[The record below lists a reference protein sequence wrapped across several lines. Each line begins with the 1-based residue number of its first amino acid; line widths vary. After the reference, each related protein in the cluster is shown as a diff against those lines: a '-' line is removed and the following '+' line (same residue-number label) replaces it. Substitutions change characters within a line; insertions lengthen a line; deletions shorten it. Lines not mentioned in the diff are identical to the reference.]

1 MSGAGARLTPEN
13 APWLFEAA
21 VPRLFALLDADGE
34 EARAVGGAVRNALL
48 GLPVQEIDFATT
60 ATPDVVTQRASA
72 AGMRVAPTGIEHGT
86 VTVVVNNKSFEVTT
100 LRRDV
105 ETDGRHA
112 VVRFGRDWKTDAL
125 RRDFTINALSADRD
139 GKVFDFTGGI
149 KDIAARRV
157 RFIGDATTR
166 IAEDYLRILR
176 FFRFHAAYSDG
187 GLPDAEG
194 LAACIAAREQLASLS
209 RERVRGELLKLLL
222 ARHATPA
229 LAVMSETGILIDVL
243 GGVPWLASFSN
254 IAKAEADYDLEPDAT
269 RRLGALGV
277 RVREDAERLRER
289 LRLTNDETRRL
300 RTMAENWWQI
310 APDMGPVARRA
321 VLYRIGSDNYRD
333 RVLLALSRAE
343 EKTDEAGWSELYALP
358 DIWSAPKCPYT
369 AQQFL
374 DKGVKK
380 GPALGSILARAET
393 AWIESGFPEE
403 WDVLYTI
410 RDWAI
415 EQEKEQGGE

>member
-1 MSGAGARLTPEN
+1 MSAAHPRLTRES
-13 APWLFEAA
+13 APWLFEGAM
-21 VPRLFALLDADGE
+21 PKLFAVLDADGE

-48 GLPVQEIDFATT
+48 GLPVREVDLATT
-60 ATPDVVTQRASA
+60 ATPDVVMRRATA
-72 AGMRVAPTGIEHGT
+72 AGMRVVPTGIEHGT
-86 VTVVVNNKSFEVTT
+86 VTVVVNDRPFEVTT

-112 VVRFGRDWKTDAL
+112 VVRFGRDWKADAL
-125 RRDFTINALSADRD
+125 RRDFTINAMSADRD
-139 GKVFDFTGGI
+139 GKVFDFAGGM

-157 RFIGDATTR
+157 RFIGNATTR

-187 GLPDAEG
+187 GLPDADG

-209 RERVRGELLKLLL
+209 RERVRSELLKLLL
-222 ARHATPA
+222 APHATPT

-243 GGVPWLASFSN
+243 AGVPWLASFSN
-254 IAKAEADYDLEPDAT
+254 MAKAEADYDLEPDAT
-269 RRLGALGV
+269 RRLGALAV

-300 RTMAENWWQI
+300 RTMAEHWWQV

-321 VLYRIGSDNYRD
+321 VLYRIGNDNYRD

-358 DIWSAPKCPYT
+358 EEWLVPKCPYT

-374 DKGVKK
+374 DKGVEK

-393 AWIESGFPEE
+393 AWVESGFPEE
-403 WDVLYTI
+403 WDVLYAI

-415 EQEKEQGGE
+415 EQEKERGGE

>member
-1 MSGAGARLTPEN
+1 MSAAGVRLTPRN
-13 APWLFEAA
+13 APWLFEGA
-21 VPRLFALLDADGE
+21 VPKLLALIDADGE
-34 EARAVGGAVRNALL
+34 ELRAVGGAVRNTLL
-48 GLPVQEIDFATT
+48 GLPVREIDLATT
-60 ATPDVVTQRASA
+60 ATPDVVMQRATA
-72 AGMRVAPTGIEHGT
+72 AGMRVVPTGIEHGT
-86 VTVVVNNKSFEVTT
+86 VTVVVNDKPFEVTT

-112 VVRFGRDWKTDAL
+112 VVRFGRDWKADAL
-125 RRDFTINALSADRD
+125 RRDFSINALSADRD
-139 GKVFDFTGGI
+139 GKVFDFTGGL

-187 GLPDAEG
+187 GLPDARG

-209 RERVRGELLKLLL
+209 RERVRSELLKLLL
-222 ARHATPA
+222 ARHATPT

-243 GGVPWLASFSN
+243 AGVPWLASFSN
-254 IAKAEADYDLEPDAT
+254 MAKAEADYDLEPDAT

-310 APDMGPVARRA
+310 APDMGQVARRA
-321 VLYRIGSDNYRD
+321 VLYRVGPENYRD

-343 EKTDEAGWSELYALP
+343 EKTDDAGWSELYALP
-358 DIWSAPKCPYT
+358 EEWPVPKCPYT

-380 GPALGSILARAET
+380 GPALGAILARAET